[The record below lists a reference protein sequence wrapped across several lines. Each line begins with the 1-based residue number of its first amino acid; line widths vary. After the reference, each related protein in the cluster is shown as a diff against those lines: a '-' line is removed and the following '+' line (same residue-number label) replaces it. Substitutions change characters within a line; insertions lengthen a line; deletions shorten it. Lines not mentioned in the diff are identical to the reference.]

1 MKIASLSETTEVDRW
16 VANISYK
23 EIFKYV
29 VGLCDLVTFV
39 SVIYVKVMEANTL
52 NVDDLVHINCVLLKW
67 PVTRHEWAYWEGCT
81 VFCS

>member
-1 MKIASLSETTEVDRW
+1 
-16 VANISYK
+16 
-23 EIFKYV
+23 
-29 VGLCDLVTFV
+29 
-39 SVIYVKVMEANTL
+39 MEANTL